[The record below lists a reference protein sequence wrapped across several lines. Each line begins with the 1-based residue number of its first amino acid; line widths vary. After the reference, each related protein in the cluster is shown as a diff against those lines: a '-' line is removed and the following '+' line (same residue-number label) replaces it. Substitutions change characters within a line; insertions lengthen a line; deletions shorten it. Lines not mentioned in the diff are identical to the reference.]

1 MAGAAEAKVAPDLF
15 YCLELLQS
23 TGICCVP
30 GSGFGQKKG
39 TYHFRTTILPP
50 DDQFELVIERFGVFH
65 KEFISKYG
73 APVSPKL

>member
-1 MAGAAEAKVAPDLF
+1 MAPDLF
-15 YCLELLQS
+15 YCLELLAQ

-39 TYHFRTTILPP
+39 THHLRTTILPP
-50 DDQFELVIERFGVFH
+50 DEQFEQVIERFGIFH
-65 KEFISKYG
+65 KQFIAKYG